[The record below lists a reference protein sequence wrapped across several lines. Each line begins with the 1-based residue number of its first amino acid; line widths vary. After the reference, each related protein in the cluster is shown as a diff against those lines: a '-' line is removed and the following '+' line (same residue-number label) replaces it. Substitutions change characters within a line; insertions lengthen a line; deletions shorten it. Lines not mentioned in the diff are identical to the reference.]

1 MSILIRYEGFVVV
14 TTNRIYNFSVNGTSE
29 EPRQFTVG
37 IPSESFVA
45 PQLKFQ
51 DGPAIS
57 FHRLKEEIDHESL
70 ECPARRQLTIS
81 GHDIE
86 EYLITQHPKKVQKRK
101 RQLSSEDVTEPV
113 AISWI
118 TVRDE

>member
-14 TTNRIYNFSVNGTSE
+14 ATDRFYNFSVNGASD

-37 IPSESFVA
+37 ISSKSFVKA
-45 PQLKFQ
+45 QLKFQ

-57 FHRLKEEIDHESL
+57 FHRLKVEIDRESL
-70 ECPARRQLTIS
+70 DCPANAQLSIS

-86 EYLITQHPKKVQKRK
+86 DYLVTQHPKKVLKRK
-101 RQLSSEDVTEPV
+101 RDASDAAAKESGATSAATMP
-113 AISWI
+113 
-118 TVRDE
+118 